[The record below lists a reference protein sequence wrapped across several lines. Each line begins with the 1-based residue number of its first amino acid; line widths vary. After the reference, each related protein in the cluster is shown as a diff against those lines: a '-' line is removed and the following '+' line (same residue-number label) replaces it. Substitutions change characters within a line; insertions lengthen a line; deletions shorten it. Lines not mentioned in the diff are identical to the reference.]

1 MRTRTLLTLTGL
13 VSSVLGAV
21 AVYLVL
27 TVPNDLKAGELMKQA
42 RKELDAGNNNA
53 ARTALTRLVQQ
64 YPRTDAAAAATVALV
79 EIATSER
86 EKLRRD
92 LVVVRSAQ
100 QQQAQS
106 IAALQQTLA
115 QVQKP
120 AAPAPAPIVQPAAE
134 PAPQPAAKPAAKKP
148 PVKKAAPKK
157 RTTSRRSRRR

>member
-53 ARTALTRLVQQ
+53 ARTSLTRIVQQ

-79 EIATSER
+79 EIAASER
-86 EKLRRD
+86 DKLRRD
-92 LVVVRSAQ
+92 LVLTRSAQ
-100 QQQAQS
+100 QQNAQA
-106 IAALQQTLA
+106 ITAMQQTIA
-115 QVQKP
+115 QLQK
-120 AAPAPAPIVQPAAE
+120 PAPAPPAVQAPAAAPPKK
-134 PAPQPAAKPAAKKP
+134 PAVKPAAKKP
-148 PVKKAAPKK
+148 PPKKAPPKK
-157 RTTSRRSRRR
+157 RTTSRRTRRR